1 MPSTVP
7 GYKTVKQRIVNS
19 NGDYELVSMWTHSD
33 TIELPDGQPLTNKV
47 NRGVYIDT
55 KEIDDML
62 IEPPAIDDYDV
73 SPNKLWSSQK
83 INNELENKATLD
95 DTSLTTDATWSA
107 YKINNA
113 LSTKGTIDDSITT
126 TSSTWSSSKIGG
138 LLATKAEINDSFLS
152 STSTY
157 SSQKIENLI
166 ATSTGAIDDTKTD
179 TTHTW
184 SSSKIN
190 TQINTQV
197 ATKASIND
205 NTPSSSTTYSGT
217 KIEALYA
224 KTNRSVGDSN
234 HPVYFVNGVPTVC
247 GTYIRSNS
255 IDGHTGG
262 TTWPAD
268 NVPVETLIIV
278 GKNVGGTS
286 KYVVAFIDYAGNV
299 VYIHQDNT
307 VATVSYNKDTKY
319 AYIKNAM
326 DTQKVSVLLLG
337 TTRSV

>member
-55 KEIDDML
+55 KETSDML

-113 LSTKGTIDDSITT
+113 LSTKGTINDSITA

-138 LLATKAEINDSFLS
+138 LFATKAEINDSLLS

-157 SSQKIENLI
+157 SSQKIESLI
-166 ATSTGAIDDTKTD
+166 ATSTGAIDDAKTD

-224 KTNRSVGDSN
+224 KTNRSVGDTRT
-234 HPVYFVNGVPTVC
+234 PVYFSGGVPVATSII
-247 GTYIRSNS
+247 IRNYG
-255 IDGHTGG
+255 IAAG
-262 TTWPAD
+262 
-268 NVPVETLIIV
+268 NVLEVDAPHESLVIV
-278 GKNVGGTS
+278 GKLN
-286 KYVVAFIDYAGNV
+286 KYAVAFIDYKGNV
-299 VYIHQDNT
+299 INIHADSTLADIYYDDTRNILS
-307 VATVSYNKDTKY
+307 VSNSYTGQQIS
-319 AYIKNAM
+319 A
-326 DTQKVSVLLLG
+326 LLIASAP
-337 TTRSV
+337 R